1 MAALTALPDFTDG
14 VLVDAAQLGTLRANV
29 DTLAQLTLARTL
41 ASGASTKPVLRL
53 TSSTSRTYA
62 SSTATPQVITWD
74 NELVDTDGMAAAG
87 GTTITINTPGWWEF
101 CVQVTWPSAAAGRR
115 SVLLLANGT
124 ANPTNVAA
132 QQDEF
137 MGDAKHMQV
146 QCHLYDRFTAG
157 TVIRAALLQDTGGSL
172 AGEAFGGGI
181 WLSAS
186 WDAPYS

>member
-1 MAALTALPDFTDG
+1 MPSMSVLPDFTDG
-14 VLVDAAQLGTLRANV
+14 VLVDAGQLNTVATNV
-29 DTLAQLTLARTL
+29 DTLAQLTLGRTL
-41 ASGASTKPVLRL
+41 ASGASTKPIVHL

-74 NELVDTDGMAAAG
+74 TEDVDTDNMAAAG
-87 GTTITINTPGWWEF
+87 GTTITINTAGWWEF
-101 CVQVTWPSAAAGRR
+101 CLQVTFPSAAAGRR
-115 SVLLLANGT
+115 SALLLVNGT

-146 QCHLYDRFTAG
+146 QVHLYDRFTAG

-181 WLSAS
+181 WLAGA